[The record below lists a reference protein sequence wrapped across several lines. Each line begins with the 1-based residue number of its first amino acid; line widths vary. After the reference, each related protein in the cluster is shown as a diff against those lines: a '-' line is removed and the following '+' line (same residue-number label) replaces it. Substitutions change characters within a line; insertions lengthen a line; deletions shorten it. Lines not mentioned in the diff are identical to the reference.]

1 MSENKLEKEAIVH
14 GEKSNVKPTHT
25 SLQPKGKLFGMDVFL
40 WVFPGE
46 RELASTLNS
55 FPFPV
60 LWIGN
65 ATEISSVVAEQPDIR
80 ERIQKVIVLGN
91 EKTDTI
97 EHVKAEQMEDV
108 LSQIKEWT
116 FKPGIL
122 LFTST
127 DSDTEHNV
135 HVFNQYLDIAKIQ

>member
-1 MSENKLEKEAIVH
+1 MGENKLENKAIVE
-14 GEKSNVKPTHT
+14 GDISVGKKSKT

-46 RELASTLNS
+46 KELASTINS

-65 ATEISSVVAEQPDIR
+65 ATEITSVVTENPDIR
-80 ERIQKVIVLGN
+80 ERIQKVIVLGEEN
-91 EKTDTI
+91 TEMLKA
-97 EHVKAEQMEDV
+97 VQAEQMEDV
-108 LSQIKEWT
+108 LAQIKEWS

-135 HVFNQYLDIAKIQ
+135 HVFNQYLEIAKIQ

>member
-1 MSENKLEKEAIVH
+1 MSENKLENKAIVE
-14 GEKSNVKPTHT
+14 GEISVVKQSKT

-46 RELASTLNS
+46 KELASTIQS

-65 ATEISSVVAEQPDIR
+65 ATEISSVVNENPDIR
-80 ERIQKVIVLGN
+80 ERIQKVIVLGD
-91 EKTDTI
+91 EKTQTMNA
-97 EHVKAEQMEDV
+97 VQAEQMEDV
-108 LSQIKEWT
+108 LTQIKEWS

-135 HVFNQYLDIAKIQ
+135 HVFNQYLEIAKIQ